1 MCEEQRCE
9 EEVFPLAMNYMDRFL
24 SVCDVKRTQLQLLG
38 AVTMFIASKLKET
51 LPLTSEKLIIYTDYS
66 ITLKDLTVSPARRPS
81 VCASVRPAF
90 VLSYC
95 LFMPQFGLGLM
106 YNLCL

>member
-1 MCEEQRCE
+1 
-9 EEVFPLAMNYMDRFL
+9 
-24 SVCDVKRTQLQLLG
+24 
-38 AVTMFIASKLKET
+38 MFVASKLKET

-90 VLSYC
+90 VLSHC
-95 LFMPQFGLGLM
+95 LFMP
-106 YNLCL
+106 

>member
-38 AVTMFIASKLKET
+38 AVTMFVASKLKET

-66 ITLKDLTVSPARRPS
+66 ITLKDLTVSPSIRPS
-81 VCASVRPAF
+81 TCPSVRPAF
-90 VLSYC
+90 VLSHC
-95 LFMPQFGLGLM
+95 LFMP
-106 YNLCL
+106 